1 VAAVTVFV
9 DRVVRGDLPWIC
21 AKTGGT
27 AAGKARVSSKTRSPG
42 LTWLL
47 VLFGPPGWVALVVIL
62 WIGAEQLQ
70 GRIPLSQDTFDRI
83 QRRTR
88 GAWIAAGVALLSFVL
103 AFVLG
108 TLPGLAWLGL
118 AALLAAAAL
127 SAGANWATVGIDLD
141 ASRRWVTLSGVHP
154 DFVAAVRAEGARER
168 ADLLY

>member
-1 VAAVTVFV
+1 M
-9 DRVVRGDLPWIC
+9 
-21 AKTGGT
+21 
-27 AAGKARVSSKTRSPG
+27 
-42 LTWLL
+42 
-47 VLFGPPGWVALVVIL
+47 
-62 WIGAEQLQ
+62 
-70 GRIPLSQDTFDRI
+70 
-83 QRRTR
+83 
-88 GAWIAAGVALLSFVL
+88 L

-168 ADLLY
+168 ADLQFRPRPLSNGVHLVWLTRQRTEGDEREAAGAVDSGPCPRPPSPATVR